1 MRDAGYSAAFYGK
14 WHLGDLKN
22 LHGGNK
28 KWPISHPGQ
37 PGFDKWWA
45 TERSG
50 STCSLNCECFPHSK
64 CTLGHYTKRPACIN
78 YHSNKTANTI
88 PSWNGP
94 ITGDD

>member
-45 TERSG
+45 TERSA
-50 STCSLNCECFPHSK
+50 STCSLNCGCFPHSK
-64 CTLGHYTKRPACIN
+64 CTLGHYTKRPAC
-78 YHSNKTANTI
+78 HSSKTANTI